1 MLCEIN
7 LFNLSKKEV
16 KTMVKTAKSIT
27 IKAPV
32 EKVFDYISEPTNLPE
47 IWPSLV
53 EIKDVQKL
61 PSGGTRDRWVYK
73 MAGIRLEGTSE
84 SEDAECIPNQRIVS
98 KTKGGVESTMTWMFQ
113 PEAGGTKM
121 TLEVEYTV
129 PIPVLGKLAE
139 AIIVKMNEHEGELIL
154 ANLKARMEV

>member
-16 KTMVKTAKSIT
+16 RTMVKTVKSIT
-27 IKAPV
+27 IKALA

-47 IWPSLV
+47 IWPSVV

-61 PSGGTRDRWVYK
+61 PSGGNRNRWVYK
-73 MAGIRLEGTSE
+73 MAGILLEGTSE
-84 SEDAECIPNQRIVS
+84 DTECIPNQRLVS
-98 KTKGGVESTMTWMFQ
+98 KTKGGAESTITWMFH
-113 PEAGGTKM
+113 PEAGGTKV
-121 TLEVEYTV
+121 TFEGEYTV

-139 AIIVKMNEHEGELIL
+139 AIIVKMNDHEVELIL